1 MGVYIGLNWSNL
13 AQDKLFWPE
22 TVRLVPP
29 FLSRAALLFQFAFF
43 GKKIPK
49 RGRGSYTKSDK
60 TTWLEVQDL

>member
-1 MGVYIGLNWSNL
+1 L